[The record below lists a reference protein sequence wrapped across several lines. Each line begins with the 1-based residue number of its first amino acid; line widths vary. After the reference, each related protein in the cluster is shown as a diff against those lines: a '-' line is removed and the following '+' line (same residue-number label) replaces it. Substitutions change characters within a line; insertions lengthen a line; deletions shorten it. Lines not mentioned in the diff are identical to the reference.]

1 MESGFFII
9 KVAKGDI
16 PRMKKRHLTISVLL
30 HAAIIFV
37 LVFMSGAFMSGNK
50 SDSSDALMVSIS
62 GNPDLTIGNGAGA
75 KTETP
80 FDKKAKKMSSIGF
93 ESTTV
98 IENTTSLSGNG
109 GGTGNQETS
118 YTGSILQKIQEYK
131 YYPISAKKN
140 KLTGSVKI
148 NFTLLNTGQISGE
161 PKLLNSSGHQILDD
175 TAIKIIK
182 NAAPFYAFPQ
192 SIKEKELSLNVSI
205 DFTL

>member
-1 MESGFFII
+1 
-9 KVAKGDI
+9 
-16 PRMKKRHLTISVLL
+16 MKKRHLTISVLF
-30 HAAIIFV
+30 HAAIIFA

-62 GNPDLTIGNGAGA
+62 GTPNLDIGSGQGI
-75 KTETP
+75 KEE
-80 FDKKAKKMSSIGF
+80 FSSGKEKIKSIGF

-98 IENTTSLSGNG
+98 IEHTTSLSGNG
-109 GGTGNQETS
+109 GGTGTGETS

-140 KLTGSVKI
+140 KVTGSVKI
-148 NFTLLNTGQISGE
+148 SFTISSNGKISVE
-161 PKLLNSSGHQILDD
+161 PKILNSSGNEILDD
-175 TAIKIIK
+175 TALKIIK
-182 NAAPFYAFPQ
+182 NSAPFPAFPQ